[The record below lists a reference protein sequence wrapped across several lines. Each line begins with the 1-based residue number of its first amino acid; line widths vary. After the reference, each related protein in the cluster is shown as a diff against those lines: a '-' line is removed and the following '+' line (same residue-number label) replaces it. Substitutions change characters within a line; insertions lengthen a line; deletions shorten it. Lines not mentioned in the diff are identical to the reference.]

1 MCHLSAVDNP
11 VRSGSGFQ
19 VYKHEIKSSS
29 MGLFVYAKST
39 CVCASQ
45 SYGHMMPIFYFRG
58 LDLSTKT
65 ERLIEMIQPIVESFD
80 YIFWGIEYIGQG
92 QNSVLRIFID
102 HENGISV
109 DDCAKVSHQV
119 SAVMDVE
126 DPITS
131 HYTLEVSS
139 PGVDRLLFVA
149 EHFVRYRGQ
158 TIEIKLHQAFDGRR
172 KFKGIL
178 NGIDGDDVL
187 LIIDEDEF
195 MLPIDQID
203 KARIVPVFDSSMTTL
218 QDDEA

>member
-1 MCHLSAVDNP
+1 MTGLERQLTEMLEAP
-11 VRSGSGFQ
+11 VEASGYEL
-19 VYKHEIKSSS
+19 V
-29 MGLFVYAKST
+29 GLEFIRAGEHST
-39 CVCASQ
+39 
-45 SYGHMMPIFYFRG
+45 
-58 LDLSTKT
+58 
-65 ERLIEMIQPIVESFD
+65 
-80 YIFWGIEYIGQG
+80 
-92 QNSVLRIFID
+92 LRIFID
-102 HENGISV
+102 HENGILV
-109 DDCAKVSHQV
+109 DDCAEVSRQV